1 MATNPY
7 GWTSTQTQPTTPTP
21 PKTASPTPDAGTAYK
36 PLGNSATAAASQQ
49 GSTGPIQPQTGAQ
62 DFSFDN
68 RYVPNQPDYGAPI
81 WNQAPKSTINL
92 DTMYGKYLN
101 PASFATDDQRR
112 QMSSFLENTGQ
123 IMQMR
128 VEKEQQGIANQQWSA
143 EYNRQLGND
152 EYNRYNTDRNMTLQE
167 RTAQEAANQAWQSLG
182 LQEQKQNAEIAIAQE
197 QNSID
202 QAYKA
207 GLISNEARAQ
217 KTAELRQQADAIYQ
231 QGELAIAGKQAQIEQ
246 AYKQGLISNEARAQ
260 QTAALAQQAQALFQ
274 QQQIGVANRE
284 AATAAQKVSNEFA
297 LGREANRIDAYQA
310 VNEKWLNEA
319 QVQIDNAYKQGLI
332 SNEARAQQTAALK
345 QQADALY
352 QRGQLGV
359 ANREQDTAAR
369 AVEVER
375 QLGAEQ
381 NRIDNAYKQ
390 GLISNEQRA
399 QATDALRQKAD
410 ALYQQGQLSNVREE
424 NRIESYRAVNE
435 KWLNEAQVQID
446 NNYKQGLISNEQRA
460 QETARL
466 AQIAEQAFQ
475 TGTLTNTAYAN
486 TTDRTKVQNDYQV
499 AIAANAIE
507 KAYKEGQITLGQRA
521 QALQELQNSQQFGI
535 DVREIGL
542 KESTQ
547 AQDEAF
553 RRAQLA
559 QQRQLETARQQ
570 NELLQTRYQ
579 AFGRGRAPATFA
591 RNWAV

>member
-260 QTAALAQQAQALFQ
+260 QTAA
-274 QQQIGVANRE
+274 
-284 AATAAQKVSNEFA
+284 
-297 LGREANRIDAYQA
+297 
-310 VNEKWLNEA
+310 
-319 QVQIDNAYKQGLI
+319 
-332 SNEARAQQTAALK
+332 
-345 QQADALY
+345 
-352 QRGQLGV
+352 
-359 ANREQDTAAR
+359 
-369 AVEVER
+369 
-375 QLGAEQ
+375 
-381 NRIDNAYKQ
+381 
-390 GLISNEQRA
+390 
-399 QATDALRQKAD
+399 
-410 ALYQQGQLSNVREE
+410 
-424 NRIESYRAVNE
+424 
-435 KWLNEAQVQID
+435 
-446 NNYKQGLISNEQRA
+446 
-460 QETARL
+460 
-466 AQIAEQAFQ
+466 
-475 TGTLTNTAYAN
+475 
-486 TTDRTKVQNDYQV
+486 
-499 AIAANAIE
+499 
-507 KAYKEGQITLGQRA
+507 
-521 QALQELQNSQQFGI
+521 
-535 DVREIGL
+535 
-542 KESTQ
+542 
-547 AQDEAF
+547 
-553 RRAQLA
+553 
-559 QQRQLETARQQ
+559 
-570 NELLQTRYQ
+570 
-579 AFGRGRAPATFA
+579 
-591 RNWAV
+591 